1 MINFFGNL
9 AGATGGLIGVISAFL
24 ISKILSREEK
34 FERLEKERKNALI
47 KMETYL
53 RKIIALGLEE
63 KLIEIKNDELKKLS
77 EDYDVINPKGSSDI
91 FCEEFSVY
99 HNKNEI
105 ISEIEK
111 VIKEKEKSYL
121 EDKYKFIKKDLKE
134 KLSNL
139 ESIEIYFLSLDIPN
153 KFKKITIN
161 KINTFIITMFCEK
174 IDIVIDEYYPK
185 MKTVDEYYKK
195 INIPYD
201 VENDVEK
208 NLKDYIFRKLEK
220 IDSPMEKMRRQVL
233 SSTSSYRK
241 LLESGLYNIPK
252 GINLESPFIR
262 SFNSIFPDLSMS
274 HCNWDILKELDEL
287 RGSIEEFT
295 KYNELL
301 YSDLKSFNYDYKN
314 INFFIFIILLFFFT
328 GIIYPL
334 SYTKYFLTDNLNYS
348 FDNFFY
354 ELFSTSGKILSIV
367 TLIFLFFIGR
377 IIQINIRAH
386 FSKEK
391 LEELNKTCNILNYCD
406 FFKNYYRNTL
416 RDDYFAIKTKEKL

>member
-24 ISKILSREEK
+24 ISKILNREEK
-34 FERLEKERKNALI
+34 FERLEKERKNTLI

-99 HNKNEI
+99 HDKNEI

-111 VIKEKEKSYL
+111 VIKEKEK
-121 EDKYKFIKKDLKE
+121 
-134 KLSNL
+134 LSSL

-153 KFKKITIN
+153 KFKKITMD
-161 KINTFIITMFCEK
+161 KINAFIVTMFCEK
-174 IDIVIDEYYPK
+174 IDIVIDKDYPK

-201 VENDVEK
+201 AENDLEK
-208 NLKDYIFRKLEK
+208 SLKDYIFRKLEK
-220 IDSPMEKMRRQVL
+220 IDSPMEKMKRQVL
-233 SSTSSYRK
+233 NSTSIYRN
-241 LLESGLYNIPK
+241 LLESGLYNISKSISSGSSLMDFSSNYPK
-252 GINLESPFIR
+252 LRISYLNWNVLE
-262 SFNSIFPDLSMS
+262 
-274 HCNWDILKELDEL
+274 ELDNL
-287 RGSIEEFT
+287 RGNIEELT

-328 GIIYPL
+328 GVIYPL
-334 SYTKYFLTDNLNYS
+334 SYTKYFLTDSLNYS

-354 ELFSTSGKILSIV
+354 ELFSISGRILLVV
-367 TLIFLFFIGR
+367 TLIFLLFIGR

-386 FSKEK
+386 FNKEK

-406 FFKNYYRNTL
+406 FFKNYYQNTL
-416 RDDYFAIKTKEKL
+416 RDDYFAIKTKERL